1 MDISNLDF
9 RHYGLGNARSL
20 HDYELYCGVDFQN
33 RRVHKYAS
41 RINDSTSIPEPYI
54 MSEEEWSGGMLSNND
69 FNIKWDYADIPDNKE
84 FDFWFFGFED
94 KEDKLLWRKDFNHD
108 DKYYL
113 AFFNKERN
121 EHRTVFGC
129 EGTVDHCVII
139 PHIKNE
145 GWAKKLIIKV

>member
-1 MDISNLDF
+1 M
-9 RHYGLGNARSL
+9 HSL
-20 HDYELYCGVDFQN
+20 
-33 RRVHKYAS
+33 
-41 RINDSTSIPEPYI
+41 INKL
-54 MSEEEWSGGMLSNND
+54 LSVNND

-108 DKYYL
+108 DQYYV